1 MKNII
6 SKMFVG
12 IALFA
17 MLFQGVAMS
26 KQQAKKAI
34 VIAGFGTTYL
44 SALQNITNI
53 RDEVQRE
60 FPGVKV
66 KCAFTSN
73 IIRKIWHSRRN
84 DKGFTGKN
92 ASKYNEFLNVKG
104 ILGTIGDLQDE
115 GYTDIV
121 VQSTHIFAGE
131 EFTDLT
137 SYIDGLNSITTIK
150 KKFMP
155 FKSLLLGRPALG
167 KSGVVHDYHK
177 DLKIGAEAL
186 AADVKLTRQNN
197 AALVYM
203 GHGNE
208 FFSTGI
214 YAEFQEAMRR
224 QYPQT
229 KIFIGTVEGFPAL
242 ENVLDAL
249 KRAGVKK
256 VILKPLMVVAG
267 DHANNDMA
275 GDSPDSWKN
284 KIEKLGI
291 KVIPVIKGLGENPQW
306 VTIYV
311 QHIKDILKDNN
322 HSF

>member
-6 SKMFVG
+6 SKMLVG

-17 MLFQGVAMS
+17 MVFQVVAMG
-26 KQQAKKAI
+26 KQKAKKAI
-34 VIAGFGTTYL
+34 VIASFGTTYL
-44 SALQNITNI
+44 SALQNITNVS
-53 RDEVQRE
+53 DKVQQE
-60 FPGVKV
+60 FPRVKV

-84 DKGFTGKN
+84 DKAFMGKN
-92 ASKYNEFLNVKG
+92 AIKYGEFLNVKG

-137 SYIDGLNSITTIK
+137 SYIAGLNSITTLK

-167 KSGVVHDYHK
+167 KAGVVHDYHE
-177 DLKIGAEAL
+177 DLKIGAVAL
-186 AADVKLTRQNN
+186 AADVKLATKNH

-214 YAEFQEAMRR
+214 YAEFQQAMRR
-224 QYPQT
+224 QYPQV
-229 KIFIGTVEGFPAL
+229 KIFIGTVEGFPSL
-242 ENVLDAL
+242 ENVLEAL
-249 KRAGVKK
+249 KKGGVKK
-256 VILKPLMVVAG
+256 IILKPLMVVAG

-275 GDSPDSWKN
+275 GDSDDSWKN
-284 KIEKLGI
+284 MIGKLDIE
-291 KVIPVIKGLGENPQW
+291 VVPVLKGLGENPQW
-306 VTIYV
+306 VKIYV

-322 HSF
+322 HSL